1 MKKTQNK
8 QKIARIVIMGLLT
21 AILVVMSFTPLG
33 YLNIGLLSITLN
45 IIPVAIA
52 ALTMGP
58 VGGAAVGAVF
68 GLTSF
73 LQCVG
78 IGIPSAFG
86 VTLFSINPLL
96 TVITCFVPRV
106 LDGFLLGYIHKL
118 VSKLSNSYVSCFVT
132 GFAAAFLNTLFFMLS
147 LMLCFGRT
155 EYIMEMRGE
164 MNIIAFMC
172 AFVGIN
178 AVFEMIAS
186 TIVTGAVGTALIKAR
201 LIPNLKTQKI
211 PQTNE

>member
-1 MKKTQNK
+1 MKNK

-33 YLNIGLLSITLN
+33 YLNIGPLSITLN

-73 LQCVG
+73 LQCIG
-78 IGIPSAFG
+78 IGLPSPFG
-86 VTLFSINPLL
+86 VALFGISPIF
-96 TVITCFVPRV
+96 TIITCFVPRI
-106 LDGFLLGYIHKL
+106 LDGFLLGYINKF
-118 VSKLSNSYVSCFVT
+118 VSDVSNNIVSSFIT
-132 GFAAAFLNTLFFMLS
+132 GFAAALLNTVFFMTS
-147 LMLCFGRT
+147 LMLLFGKT
-155 EYIMEMRGE
+155 SLIMDMRGE
-164 MNIIAFMC
+164 MNVIAFMC

-178 AVFEMIAS
+178 AVFEIVAS
-186 TIVTGAVGTALIKAR
+186 TIVTGGVGTALLKAK
-201 LIPNLKTQKI
+201 LIPNYN
-211 PQTNE
+211 QTEV

>member
-1 MKKTQNK
+1 MKNK

-33 YLNIGLLSITLN
+33 YLNIGPLSITLN

-58 VGGAAVGAVF
+58 AGGAAVGAVF

-78 IGIPSAFG
+78 IGLPSPFG
-86 VTLFSINPLL
+86 VALFGINPLF
-96 TVITCFVPRV
+96 TVITCFVPRI
-106 LDGFLLGYIHKL
+106 LDGLLLGYINRII
-118 VSKLSNSYVSCFVT
+118 SKLTNGILSSFVT
-132 GFAAAFLNTLFFMLS
+132 GFFAAFLNTLFFMTA
-147 LMLCFGRT
+147 LMVLFGRS
-155 EYIMEMRGE
+155 ELIMDMRGE
-164 MNIIAFMC
+164 MNVIAFMC

-178 AVFEMIAS
+178 AVFEIAAS
-186 TIVTGAVGTALIKAR
+186 TIVTGAVGTALLKAK
-201 LIPNLKTQKI
+201 LIPNFNQA
-211 PQTNE
+211 EA

>member
-1 MKKTQNK
+1 MKNK

-33 YLNIGLLSITLN
+33 YLNIGPLSITLN

-58 VGGAAVGAVF
+58 AGGAAVGAVF

-78 IGIPSAFG
+78 IGLPSPFG
-86 VTLFSINPLL
+86 VALFGINPLF
-96 TVITCFVPRV
+96 TVITCFVPRI
-106 LDGFLLGYIHKL
+106 LDGLLLGYINKL
-118 VSKLSNSYVSCFVT
+118 VSKLTNGILSSFVT
-132 GFAAAFLNTLFFMLS
+132 GFFAAFLNTLFFMTA
-147 LMLCFGRT
+147 LMVLFGRS
-155 EYIMEMRGE
+155 ELIMGMRGE
-164 MNIIAFMC
+164 MNVIAFMC

-178 AVFEMIAS
+178 AVFEIAAS
-186 TIVTGAVGTALIKAR
+186 TIVTGAVGTALLKAK
-201 LIPNLKTQKI
+201 LIPNFNQA
-211 PQTNE
+211 EA

>member
-1 MKKTQNK
+1 MKNK
-8 QKIARIVIMGLLT
+8 QKITRIVIMGLLT

-33 YLNIGLLSITLN
+33 YLNIGPLSITLN

-73 LQCVG
+73 LQCIG
-78 IGIPSAFG
+78 IGLPSPFG
-86 VTLFSINPLL
+86 VALFGISPIF
-96 TVITCFVPRV
+96 TIITCFVPRI
-106 LDGFLLGYIHKL
+106 LDGFLLGYINKF
-118 VSKLSNSYVSCFVT
+118 VADVSNSIVSSFIT
-132 GFAAAFLNTLFFMLS
+132 GFAAALLNTVFFMTS
-147 LMLCFGRT
+147 LMLLFGKT
-155 EYIMEMRGE
+155 PLIMDMRGE

-178 AVFEMIAS
+178 AVFEIVAS
-186 TIVTGAVGTALIKAR
+186 TIITGGVGTALLKAK
-201 LIPNLKTQKI
+201 LIPNYN
-211 PQTNE
+211 QTEV

>member
-1 MKKTQNK
+1 MKNK
-8 QKIARIVIMGLLT
+8 QKITRIVIMGLLT

-33 YLNIGLLSITLN
+33 YLNIGPLSITLN

-78 IGIPSAFG
+78 IGLPSPFG
-86 VTLFSINPLL
+86 VALFGISPIF
-96 TVITCFVPRV
+96 TIITCFVPRI
-106 LDGFLLGYIHKL
+106 LDGFLLGLINKF
-118 VSKLSNSYVSCFVT
+118 VADVSNSIVSSFIT
-132 GFAAAFLNTLFFMLS
+132 GFAAALLNTVFFMTS
-147 LMLCFGRT
+147 LMLLFGKT
-155 EYIMEMRGE
+155 PLIMDMRGE

-178 AVFEMIAS
+178 AVFEIVAS
-186 TIVTGAVGTALIKAR
+186 TIITGGVGTALLKAK
-201 LIPNLKTQKI
+201 LIPNFNQSEI
-211 PQTNE
+211 

>member
-1 MKKTQNK
+1 MKNK
-8 QKIARIVIMGLLT
+8 QKIARIVIMGLLA

-33 YLNIGLLSITLN
+33 YLNIGPLSITLN

-78 IGIPSAFG
+78 IGLPSPFG
-86 VTLFSINPLL
+86 VALFGISPIF
-96 TVITCFVPRV
+96 TIITCFVPRI
-106 LDGFLLGYIHKL
+106 LDGFLLGYINKF
-118 VSKLSNSYVSCFVT
+118 VSAVSNSIVSSFIT
-132 GFAAAFLNTLFFMLS
+132 GFAAALLNTVFFMTS
-147 LMLCFGRT
+147 LMLLFGKT
-155 EYIMEMRGE
+155 SLIMDMRGE
-164 MNIIAFMC
+164 MNVIAFMC

-178 AVFEMIAS
+178 AVFEIVAS
-186 TIVTGAVGTALIKAR
+186 TIVTGGVGTALLKAK
-201 LIPNLKTQKI
+201 LIPNYN
-211 PQTNE
+211 QTEV

>member
-1 MKKTQNK
+1 MKNK

-33 YLNIGLLSITLN
+33 YLNIGPLSITLN

-58 VGGAAVGAVF
+58 AGGAAVGAVF

-78 IGIPSAFG
+78 IGLPSPFG
-86 VTLFSINPLL
+86 VALFGINPLF
-96 TVITCFVPRV
+96 TVITCFVPRI
-106 LDGFLLGYIHKL
+106 LDGLLLGYINKF
-118 VSKLSNSYVSCFVT
+118 VSKLTNGILSSFVT
-132 GFAAAFLNTLFFMLS
+132 GFFAAFLNTLFFMTA
-147 LMLCFGRT
+147 LMVLFGRS
-155 EYIMEMRGE
+155 ELIMGIRGE
-164 MNIIAFMC
+164 MNVIAFMC

-178 AVFEMIAS
+178 AVFEIAAS
-186 TIVTGAVGTALIKAR
+186 TLVTGAVGTALLKAK
-201 LIPNLKTQKI
+201 LIPNFNQA
-211 PQTNE
+211 EA

>member
-1 MKKTQNK
+1 MKNK

-33 YLNIGLLSITLN
+33 YLNIGPLSITLN

-58 VGGAAVGAVF
+58 VGGAAAGAVF

-78 IGIPSAFG
+78 IGLPSPFG
-86 VTLFSINPLL
+86 VALFGINPIF
-96 TVITCFVPRV
+96 TIITCFVPRI
-106 LDGFLLGYIHKL
+106 LDGFLLGYINKF
-118 VSKLSNSYVSCFVT
+118 VSDVSNSIVSSFIT
-132 GFAAAFLNTLFFMLS
+132 GFAAALLNTVFFMTS
-147 LMLCFGRT
+147 LMVLFGKT
-155 EYIMEMRGE
+155 SLIMDMRGE
-164 MNIIAFMC
+164 MNVIAFMC

-178 AVFEMIAS
+178 AVFEIVAS
-186 TIVTGAVGTALIKAR
+186 TIVTGGIGTALLKAK
-201 LIPNLKTQKI
+201 LIPNYN
-211 PQTNE
+211 QTEV

>member
-155 EYIMEMRGE
+155 EYIMEMRGG

-201 LIPNLKTQKI
+201 LIPDLKMPK
-211 PQTNE
+211 TNE

>member
-1 MKKTQNK
+1 MKNK
-8 QKIARIVIMGLLT
+8 QKITRIVIMGLLT

-33 YLNIGLLSITLN
+33 YLNIGPLSITLN

-52 ALTMGP
+52 ALTMGS

-78 IGIPSAFG
+78 IGLPSPFG
-86 VTLFSINPLL
+86 VALFGISPIF
-96 TVITCFVPRV
+96 TIITCFVPRI
-106 LDGFLLGYIHKL
+106 LDGFLLGYINKF
-118 VSKLSNSYVSCFVT
+118 VADVSNSIVSSFIT
-132 GFAAAFLNTLFFMLS
+132 GFAAALLNTVFFMTS
-147 LMLCFGRT
+147 LMLLF
-155 EYIMEMRGE
+155 MDMRGE

-178 AVFEMIAS
+178 AVFEIVAS
-186 TIVTGAVGTALIKAR
+186 TIITGGVGTALLKAK
-201 LIPNLKTQKI
+201 LIPNFNQSEI
-211 PQTNE
+211 

>member
-1 MKKTQNK
+1 MKNK

-33 YLNIGLLSITLN
+33 YLNIGPLSITLN

-58 VGGAAVGAVF
+58 VGGAAAGAVF

-78 IGIPSAFG
+78 IGLPSPFG
-86 VTLFSINPLL
+86 VALFGISPIF
-96 TVITCFVPRV
+96 TIITCFVPRI
-106 LDGFLLGYIHKL
+106 LDGFLLGYINKF
-118 VSKLSNSYVSCFVT
+118 VSDVSNSIVSSFIT
-132 GFAAAFLNTLFFMLS
+132 GFAAALLNTVFFMTS
-147 LMLCFGRT
+147 LMLLFGKT
-155 EYIMEMRGE
+155 SLIMDMRGE
-164 MNIIAFMC
+164 MNVIAFMC

-178 AVFEMIAS
+178 AVFEIVAS
-186 TIVTGAVGTALIKAR
+186 TIVTGGVGTALLKAK
-201 LIPNLKTQKI
+201 LIPNYN
-211 PQTNE
+211 QTEV

>member
-45 IIPVAIA
+45 IIPVAVA
-52 ALTMGP
+52 ALTMGS

-78 IGIPSAFG
+78 IGIPSPFG
-86 VTLFSINPLL
+86 VALFSIDPLL

-106 LDGFLLGYIHKL
+106 LDGFLLGYIHRL
-118 VSKLSNSYVSCFVT
+118 VSRLSNAFVSCFVT
-132 GFAAAFLNTLFFMLS
+132 GFAAAFLNTLFFMAV

-155 EYIMEMRGE
+155 DYILEMRGE
-164 MNIIAFMC
+164 MNIIAFIC

-178 AVFEMIAS
+178 AIFEMLAS
-186 TIVTGAVGTALIKAR
+186 TVITGAIGSALIKAR
-201 LIPNLKTQKI
+201 LIPNMKKI
-211 PQTNE
+211 SE